1 MAKWSDKPHKTVERY
16 RHVRTGG
23 IYTVL
28 HEGLEVTGDEG
39 VPSII
44 YENENGDVFI
54 QAKSRFFDGRFESV
68 DEDEIDHSLYT
79 HGLTTPG
86 DVEHDL

>member
-54 QAKSRFFDGRFESV
+54 QAKSRFFAGRFESI
-68 DEDEIDHSLYT
+68 DADEIFWKNQKNFRQM
-79 HGLTTPG
+79 
-86 DVEHDL
+86 V